1 MTPPAHD
8 RLLQRYSIRGDLV
21 CDTAVHVGAG
31 GTGVEA
37 LATDMPVAR
46 DGRGRPYLPGASLRG
61 ALRSGIESLLRGLD
75 RPGQRVCD
83 PFDKHPSA
91 GQSCSER
98 VNQARQERQTLTEAD
113 AFQLA
118 WDNACEVCK
127 LFGHSFL
134 ASRVRLA
141 DLPLQPLPGAAL
153 TYTRDGVGLD
163 RDLRTAARGI
173 LFNFEAVPA
182 AACFTLRI
190 EFENAEPHE
199 MGLLLIGLDLFA
211 EGLATVG
218 GKSARGL
225 GLARVESLAI
235 VRRKPADFF
244 AGTGGATLGDDDLRE
259 FRAAAQRHYLE
270 GAD

>member
-1 MTPPAHD
+1 MIQPAHD
-8 RLLQRYSIRGDLV
+8 RLLQRYSIRGNLV
-21 CDTAVHVGAG
+21 CDSAVHVGSS
-31 GTGVEA
+31 GVGAEA

-61 ALRSGIESLLRGLD
+61 ALRAGIESLLRGLD
-75 RPGQRVCD
+75 RPGHRVCD
-83 PFDKHPSA
+83 PFDKQPGA

-98 VNQARQERQTLTEAD
+98 VNQARKDRQTLTEAE

-173 LFNFEAVPA
+173 LYNFEAVPA
-182 AACFTLRI
+182 AARFALRI

-244 AGTGGATLGDDDLRE
+244 AGTAGAALDQGHQSE
-259 FRAAAQRHYLE
+259 FRAAAQRYYLG

>member
-1 MTPPAHD
+1 MSPPAHD
-8 RLLQRYSIRGDLV
+8 RLLQRYSIRATLV
-21 CDTAVHVGAG
+21 CESAVHVGSSGAG
-31 GTGVEA
+31 A
-37 LATDMPVAR
+37 AAFATDMPVAR

-61 ALRSGIESLLRGLD
+61 ALRSGIESLLRGVD

-83 PFDKHPSA
+83 PFDKEQGA

-98 VNQARQERQTLTEAD
+98 VNQARKDRQTLSEAE

-118 WDNACEVCK
+118 WDNSCEVCK

-141 DLPLQPLPGAAL
+141 DLPLEPLPGAAL

-173 LFNFEAVPA
+173 LYNFEAVPA
-182 AACFTLRI
+182 AARFALRI

-199 MGLLLIGLDLFA
+199 MGLLLVGLDLFA

-218 GKSARGL
+218 GKSSRGL
-225 GLARVESLAI
+225 GLARVETHSI
-235 VRRKPADFF
+235 VRRKPVDFF
-244 AGTGGATLGDDDLRE
+244 AGTTGAELGEDDLSE
-259 FRAAAQRHYLE
+259 FRSAAQRHYLG